1 MRRTATLFLVC
12 VLISCGST
20 KTATDKKPLYEILTE
35 QSNGGGNIRFFEIL
49 SEPNEIAMLQG
60 DENLKRKIKDEDVKT
75 SNFVI
80 LNMGEK
86 SSGGYSISVEN
97 VEETADKIII
107 TVKESEPEPGSMVT
121 QAITYPYAIV
131 KINSKKEITIK

>member
-1 MRRTATLFLVC
+1 
-12 VLISCGST
+12 
-20 KTATDKKPLYEILTE
+20 
-35 QSNGGGNIRFFEIL
+35 
-49 SEPNEIAMLQG
+49 MLQN
-60 DENLKRKIKDEDVKT
+60 DEHLKRKIKEDDVKN

-86 SSGGYSISVEN
+86 RSGGYSITVEN
-97 VEETADKIII
+97 VEETADKVIL
-107 TVKESEPEPGSMVT
+107 TVKENEPEPGAMVT